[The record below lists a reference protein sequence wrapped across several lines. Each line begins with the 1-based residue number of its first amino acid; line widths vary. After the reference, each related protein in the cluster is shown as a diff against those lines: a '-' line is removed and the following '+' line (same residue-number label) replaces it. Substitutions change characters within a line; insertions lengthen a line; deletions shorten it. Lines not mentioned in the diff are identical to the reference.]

1 MRHMQVALPDQ
12 LIAEIDALVQD
23 GWFNS
28 QDELVRLALL
38 EFIRRQGGLV
48 EEGFQREDIAWALR
62 QGGLEAP

>member
-12 LIAEIDALVQD
+12 LIAEIDALVQA

>member
-1 MRHMQVALPDQ
+1 MRHMQDALPDQ
-12 LIAEIDALVQD
+12 LIAEIDALVQA

>member
-28 QDELVRLALL
+28 QDALVRLALL
-38 EFIRRQGGLV
+38 EFIRRQGGPGRRRVSTRRYRLGV
-48 EEGFQREDIAWALR
+48 AARR
-62 QGGLEAP
+62 S